1 MKKNWWKILG
11 VCLMVYAFVA
21 GLLIPL
27 KPGLI
32 AVEPT
37 ILEAGKQVTLNV
49 EGYNTFLLTQKS
61 DLHAWL
67 VRRDGK
73 LLKPTAMDVQSE
85 TQLSVSFQLP
95 AKETPSDKIDTLQLV
110 VDNPADGHF
119 IRNVFVKQGPDPLL
133 ATTAAWTNEK
143 VELHENHGLSYPFM
157 INNYESSR
165 NLFYHVPMWFSMFII
180 AIAAGIVSGIYLQG
194 RQSKYDLL
202 AEALSKVAMIL
213 GLLGLVTGAV
223 WAKNTWGEYW
233 SNDPKQVYTAIG
245 LLIYGGYFV
254 LRSSFEDP
262 EKRARISAAYN
273 IFAITSLFP
282 LLYVLP
288 KFAAESSH
296 PGAGSTSTFGSQDV
310 DNTMRMVFYPAILG
324 WTLLSLWV
332 AQLSFRV
339 ARLKERLLDA

>member
-11 VCLMVYAFVA
+11 VALMVYAFVA

-32 AVEPT
+32 GVEPT

-49 EGYNTFLLTQKS
+49 EGYNTFLQSQKK
-61 DLHAWL
+61 DLNAWL
-67 VRRDGK
+67 VRKDGK
-73 LLKPTAMDVQSE
+73 LLKPVSMEVQSE
-85 TQLSVSFQLP
+85 TNLSVSFQLP
-95 AKETPSDKIDTLQLV
+95 KKETPADVIDTLQLV

-119 IRNVFVKQGPDPLL
+119 IRNVFVKQGADSI
-133 ATTAAWTNEK
+133 TTAATWSAEN
-143 VELHENHGLSYPFM
+143 VELHENHGFSYPFL

-180 AIAAGIVSGIYLQG
+180 AIAAAIISALYLFK
-194 RQSKYDLL
+194 RDSKHDLM
-202 AEALSKVAMIL
+202 AEALSKVAMLL

-223 WAKNTWGEYW
+223 WARNTWGQYW

-273 IFAITSLFP
+273 IFAISSLFP
-282 LLYVLP
+282 LLYILP
-288 KFAAESSH
+288 KFATES
-296 PGAGSTSTFGSQDV
+296 
-310 DNTMRMVFYPAILG
+310 
-324 WTLLSLWV
+324 
-332 AQLSFRV
+332 
-339 ARLKERLLDA
+339 